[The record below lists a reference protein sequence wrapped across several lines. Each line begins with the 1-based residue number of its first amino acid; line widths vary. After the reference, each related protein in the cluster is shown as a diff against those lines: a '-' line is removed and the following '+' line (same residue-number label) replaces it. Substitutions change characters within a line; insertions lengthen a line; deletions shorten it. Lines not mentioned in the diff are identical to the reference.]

1 MTEYL
6 NSVSIPVIVTV
17 VYVIIDLI
25 KTTIAPYAQASE
37 RLSHFYPLIA
47 LALGIATAAVMYYV
61 VPESIT
67 QTNLLVALAVGA
79 ASGLTAVGTNQVVK
93 QLAKV
98 STASGNTTTQGNTDT
113 SQATAPASDTGT
125 TDSGAAEEIGKTV
138 DGSNAN
144 G

>member
-25 KTTIAPYAQASE
+25 KTTIAPYGQASE

-93 QLAKV
+93 QLANAAEV
-98 STASGNTTTQGNTDT
+98 TADSENASATTNTV
-113 SQATAPASDTGT
+113 T
-125 TDSGAAEEIGKTV
+125 TDSGAADVNTTTV
-138 DGSNAN
+138 DEGNAN

>member
-1 MTEYL
+1 MPIDKTTLGFFSNRTAPIGAESVNFMTDYL

-17 VYVIIDLI
+17 VYVIIDLV
-25 KTTIAPYAQASE
+25 KTTIAPYTTLSE

-47 LALGIATAAVMYYV
+47 LALGIITAAVMYYA

-67 QTNLLVALAVGA
+67 QTNLLVALAIGA

-93 QLAKV
+93 QLAKTTEN
-98 STASGNTTTQGNTDT
+98 TAET
-113 SQATAPASDTGT
+113 S
-125 TDSGAAEEIGKTV
+125 DSS
-138 DGSNAN
+138 SNEDSSN

>member
-1 MTEYL
+1 MNRPIGAESVILMSDYL

-25 KTTIAPYAQASE
+25 KTTIAPYTTLSE

-47 LALGIATAAVMYYV
+47 LALGIVTAAVMYYA

-67 QTNLLVALAVGA
+67 QTNLLVALAIGA

-93 QLAKV
+93 QLAKTTEN
-98 STASGNTTTQGNTDT
+98 TAET
-113 SQATAPASDTGT
+113 SDSSSD
-125 TDSGAAEEIGKTV
+125 EES
-138 DGSNAN
+138 SN

>member
-1 MTEYL
+1 MTDYL

-17 VYVIIDLI
+17 VYVIIDLV
-25 KTTIAPYAQASE
+25 KTTIAPYTTLSE

-47 LALGIATAAVMYYV
+47 LALGIVTAAVMYYA

-67 QTNLLVALAVGA
+67 KTNLLVALAVGA

-93 QLAKV
+93 QLAK
-98 STASGNTTTQGNTDT
+98 TTGNTADTNDSSADEDT
-113 SQATAPASDTGT
+113 S
-125 TDSGAAEEIGKTV
+125 
-138 DGSNAN
+138 N

>member
-1 MTEYL
+1 MTDYL

-67 QTNLLVALAVGA
+67 QTNLLVALAIGA

-93 QLAKV
+93 QLAKTTEN
-98 STASGNTTTQGNTDT
+98 TAET
-113 SQATAPASDTGT
+113 S
-125 TDSGAAEEIGKTV
+125 DSS
-138 DGSNAN
+138 SNEDSSN